1 MIVLIVALASAGATW
16 ILGWWGVAVV
26 AVLAGVV
33 QRANGGTPWRVAL
46 GCAAGW
52 AMLLALDAVGGRFGR
67 LTSVVAGVVAI
78 PAVAL
83 LIAALLFPALIGW
96 SGATVGALLSQRRAA
111 PDRSVVERA

>member
-1 MIVLIVALASAGATW
+1 MIVLIVALSSAGATW
-16 ILGWWGVAVV
+16 ILGWWGVAIV

-33 QRANGGTPWRVAL
+33 QRANSGRPWRVAL

-52 AMLLALDAVGGRFGR
+52 GLLLALDAIGGRFVR

-83 LIAALLFPALIGW
+83 IIAAILFPALIGW
-96 SGATVGALLSQRRAA
+96 SGATVGALISQRRVA
-111 PDRSVVERA
+111 PERSVVERA